1 VSEPLRKVTVN
12 LPARMLEHAMRI
24 SGKGITETLIEALRE
39 LERLDK
45 RSALRRLKGTVRF
58 ALDLDDTRR

>member
-1 VSEPLRKVTVN
+1 
-12 LPARMLEHAMRI
+12 MLEHAMRI